1 MNQTKMELTFISLLQ
16 DRFDLN
22 DHKVDHSVRVSSL
35 AKAFAQQE
43 GIGSQA
49 DLVAVAALLHELC
62 NYDRDKV
69 YNTLS
74 DVLAKY
80 GYPESEIATVLSWI
94 LDAKTRDSA
103 LHSLSASIV
112 WDANLID
119 DLGATG
125 LAARF
130 LKVYT
135 SSDSFEAVMDD
146 IQTREIYVTDNVITQ
161 TGQAYTV
168 DRGTFVKEYIERF
181 RMEVRGD
188 V

>member
-1 MNQTKMELTFISLLQ
+1 MNQTKMEFAFISLLQ
-16 DRFDLN
+16 NQFNLDDY
-22 DHKVDHSVRVSSL
+22 KIDHSVRVSSL

-49 DLVAVAALLHELC
+49 DLIAVAALLHELG
-62 NYDRDKV
+62 DRDRV
-69 YNTLS
+69 SNILN
-74 DVLAKY
+74 DVLVRY
-80 GYPESEIATVLSWI
+80 GYPESEATIVLRWI
-94 LDAKTRDSA
+94 LDAKIRDFA
-103 LHSLSASIV
+103 THSLSASIV
-112 WDANLID
+112 WDANLVD

-135 SSDSFEAVMDD
+135 SGGSFEAVMDD
-146 IQTREIYVTDNVITQ
+146 IQAREMYVADNVITQ
-161 TGQAYTV
+161 TGQAYTA
-168 DRGTFVKEYIERF
+168 DRGAFVKEYIERF